1 MNANSTVTRLIF
13 AIASFASTTI
23 MIGSVLALADHYG
36 DQAQVASVRHQVV
49 AQR

>member
-13 AIASFASTTI
+13 AIASLASTTI
-23 MIGSVLALADHYG
+23 IFGSVFALADHYS
-36 DQAQVASVRHQVV
+36 DQAQMTSVRHHVV